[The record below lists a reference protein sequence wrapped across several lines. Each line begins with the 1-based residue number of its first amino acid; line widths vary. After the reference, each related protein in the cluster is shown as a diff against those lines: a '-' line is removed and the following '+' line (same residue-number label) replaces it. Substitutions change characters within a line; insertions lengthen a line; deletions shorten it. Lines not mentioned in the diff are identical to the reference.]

1 MNRSSGGGRFLR
13 HGGTLYQR
21 GSGLGSILSKFALPA
36 IRKLAPAVK
45 SVVRK
50 HGKSAV
56 RSVARA
62 GLKSLS
68 RKRKRKN
75 GLVNEMSRVVARKLV
90 HRGGGGPKTKKKKKS
105 GGRVGGGGKKKR
117 FRRRR
122 RRDIFHTA
130 V

>member
-1 MNRSSGGGRFLR
+1 MNRSSGGGGRFLR

-45 SVVRK
+45 SVVKK

-68 RKRKRKN
+68 RKRKKKN
-75 GLVNEMSRVVARKLV
+75 RGFVNEMSRVVARKLV
-90 HRGGGGPKTKKKKKS
+90 HRGGPKTKKKKKS
-105 GGRVGGGGKKKR
+105 GRVGGGKKKR
-117 FRRRR
+117 LRR
-122 RRDIFHTA
+122 RRDIFHT

>member
-1 MNRSSGGGRFLR
+1 MNSGGGRFLR

-68 RKRKRKN
+68 RKRKKKN
-75 GLVNEMSRVVARKLV
+75 RGFVNEMSRVVARKLV
-90 HRGGGGPKTKKKKKS
+90 HRGGPKTKKKKKKS
-105 GGRVGGGGKKKR
+105 KR
-117 FRRRR
+117 RPRR
-122 RRDIFHTA
+122 RRDIFSHHT

>member
-1 MNRSSGGGRFLR
+1 MNSGGGRFLR

-68 RKRKRKN
+68 RKRKKKN
-75 GLVNEMSRVVARKLV
+75 RGFVNEMSRVVARKLV
-90 HRGGGGPKTKKKKKS
+90 HRGGPKTKKRKKKS
-105 GGRVGGGGKKKR
+105 RTRK
-117 FRRRR
+117 R
-122 RRDIFHTA
+122 RRDIFSHHT

>member
-68 RKRKRKN
+68 RRKRKRKN
-75 GLVNEMSRVVARKLV
+75 GGFVNEMSRVVARKLV
-90 HRGGGGPKTKKKKKS
+90 HRGGPKTKKKKKS
-105 GGRVGGGGKKKR
+105 GGRVGGGKKKR
-117 FRRRR
+117 LCRRRR
-122 RRDIFHTA
+122 RRDIFHAA

>member
-1 MNRSSGGGRFLR
+1 MNSGGGRFLR

-68 RKRKRKN
+68 RKRKKKN
-75 GLVNEMSRVVARKLV
+75 RGFVNEMSRVVARKLV
-90 HRGGGGPKTKKKKKS
+90 HRGGPKTKKRKKKS
-105 GGRVGGGGKKKR
+105 RTRK
-117 FRRRR
+117 R
-122 RRDIFHTA
+122 RRDIFHA

>member
-68 RKRKRKN
+68 RRKRKRKN

-105 GGRVGGGGKKKR
+105 GGGRVGGGKKKR
-117 FRRRR
+117 LRR
-122 RRDIFHTA
+122 RRDIFHT

>member
-1 MNRSSGGGRFLR
+1 MNSGGGRFLR

-21 GSGLGSILSKFALPA
+21 GSGLGSLLQKFALPA

-68 RKRKRKN
+68 RKRKKKN
-75 GLVNEMSRVVARKLV
+75 RGFVNEMSRVVARKLV
-90 HRGGGGPKTKKKKKS
+90 HRGGPKTKKRKKKS
-105 GGRVGGGGKKKR
+105 RTRK
-117 FRRRR
+117 R
-122 RRDIFHTA
+122 RRDIFHA

>member
-90 HRGGGGPKTKKKKKS
+90 HRGGGPKTKKKKKS
-105 GGRVGGGGKKKR
+105 GGGGRVAGGGRKKR
-117 FRRRR
+117 LRRRR
-122 RRDIFHTA
+122 RRDIFHT

>member
-1 MNRSSGGGRFLR
+1 MNSGGGRFLR

-21 GSGLGSILSKFALPA
+21 GSGLGSLLQKFALPA

-68 RKRKRKN
+68 RKRKKKN
-75 GLVNEMSRVVARKLV
+75 RGFVNEMSRVVARKLV
-90 HRGGGGPKTKKKKKS
+90 HRGGPKTKKRKKKS
-105 GGRVGGGGKKKR
+105 RTRK
-117 FRRRR
+117 R
-122 RRDIFHTA
+122 RRDIFHT

>member
-68 RKRKRKN
+68 RRKRKRKN

-90 HRGGGGPKTKKKKKS
+90 HRGGPKTKKKKKS
-105 GGRVGGGGKKKR
+105 GRVGGGKKKR
-117 FRRRR
+117 LRR
-122 RRDIFHTA
+122 RRDIFHT

>member
-1 MNRSSGGGRFLR
+1 MNSGGGRFLR

-68 RKRKRKN
+68 RKRKKKN
-75 GLVNEMSRVVARKLV
+75 RGFVNEMSRVVARKLV
-90 HRGGGGPKTKKKKKS
+90 HRGGPKTKKKKKKS
-105 GGRVGGGGKKKR
+105 KR
-117 FRRRR
+117 RPRR
-122 RRDIFHTA
+122 RRDIFSHHP

>member
-1 MNRSSGGGRFLR
+1 MNSGGGRFLR

-68 RKRKRKN
+68 RKRKKKN
-75 GLVNEMSRVVARKLV
+75 RGFVNEMSRVVARKLV
-90 HRGGGGPKTKKKKKS
+90 HRGGPKTKKRKKKS
-105 GGRVGGGGKKKR
+105 GTRK
-117 FRRRR
+117 R
-122 RRDIFHTA
+122 RRDIFHT
-130 V
+130 

>member
-1 MNRSSGGGRFLR
+1 MNSGGGRFLR

-68 RKRKRKN
+68 RKRKKKN
-75 GLVNEMSRVVARKLV
+75 RGFVNEMSRVVARKLV
-90 HRGGGGPKTKKKKKS
+90 HRGGPKTKKKKKKS
-105 GGRVGGGGKKKR
+105 KR
-117 FRRRR
+117 RPRR
-122 RRDIFHTA
+122 RRDIFHT
-130 V
+130 

>member
-1 MNRSSGGGRFLR
+1 MNSGGGRFLR

-45 SVVRK
+45 SVVKK

-68 RKRKRKN
+68 RKRKKKN
-75 GLVNEMSRVVARKLV
+75 RGFVNEMSRVVARKLV
-90 HRGGGGPKTKKKKKS
+90 HRGGPKTKKRKKKS
-105 GGRVGGGGKKKR
+105 RTRK
-117 FRRRR
+117 R
-122 RRDIFHTA
+122 RRDIFSNSRL
-130 V
+130 

>member
-1 MNRSSGGGRFLR
+1 MNSGGGRFLR

-68 RKRKRKN
+68 RKRKKKN
-75 GLVNEMSRVVARKLV
+75 RGFVNEMSRVVARKLV
-90 HRGGGGPKTKKKKKS
+90 HRGGPKTKKRKKKS
-105 GGRVGGGGKKKR
+105 RTRK
-117 FRRRR
+117 R
-122 RRDIFHTA
+122 RRDIFSRHT

>member
-1 MNRSSGGGRFLR
+1 MNSGGGRFLR

-21 GSGLGSILSKFALPA
+21 GSGLGSLLQKFALPA

-68 RKRKRKN
+68 RKRKKKN
-75 GLVNEMSRVVARKLV
+75 RGFVNEMSRVVARKLV
-90 HRGGGGPKTKKKKKS
+90 HRGGPKTKKKKKKS
-105 GGRVGGGGKKKR
+105 KR
-117 FRRRR
+117 RPRR
-122 RRDIFHTA
+122 RRDIFHT
-130 V
+130 

>member
-75 GLVNEMSRVVARKLV
+75 GGGFVNEMSRVVARKLV
-90 HRGGGGPKTKKKKKS
+90 HRGGPKTKKKKKS
-105 GGRVGGGGKKKR
+105 GRVGGGKKKR
-117 FRRRR
+117 LRR
-122 RRDIFHTA
+122 RRDIFHT

>member
-68 RKRKRKN
+68 RRKRKRKN

-90 HRGGGGPKTKKKKKS
+90 HRGGPKTKKKKKS
-105 GGRVGGGGKKKR
+105 GRVAGGGRKKR
-117 FRRRR
+117 LRRRR
-122 RRDIFHTA
+122 RRDIFHT

>member
-68 RKRKRKN
+68 RRKRKRKN

-90 HRGGGGPKTKKKKKS
+90 HRGGPKTKKKKKS
-105 GGRVGGGGKKKR
+105 GGGRVGGGKKKR
-117 FRRRR
+117 LRR
-122 RRDIFHTA
+122 RRDIFHT

>member
-1 MNRSSGGGRFLR
+1 MNRSSGGGGRFLR

-75 GLVNEMSRVVARKLV
+75 GGGFVNEMSRVVARKLV

-105 GGRVGGGGKKKR
+105 GRVGGGKKKR
-117 FRRRR
+117 LRR
-122 RRDIFHTA
+122 RRDIFHT

>member
-1 MNRSSGGGRFLR
+1 MNSGGGRFLR

-45 SVVRK
+45 SVVKK

-68 RKRKRKN
+68 RKRKKKN
-75 GLVNEMSRVVARKLV
+75 RGFVNEMSRVVARKLV
-90 HRGGGGPKTKKKKKS
+90 HRGGPKTKKRKKKS
-105 GGRVGGGGKKKR
+105 RTRK
-117 FRRRR
+117 RR
-122 RRDIFHTA
+122 RRDIFS
-130 V
+130 

>member
-68 RKRKRKN
+68 RRKRKRKN
-75 GLVNEMSRVVARKLV
+75 GFVNEMSRVVARKLV
-90 HRGGGGPKTKKKKKS
+90 HRGGGGGPKTKKKKKS
-105 GGRVGGGGKKKR
+105 GGGRVGGGGKKKR
-117 FRRRR
+117 LRR
-122 RRDIFHTA
+122 RRDIFHT